1 MDCSKSKSYG
11 KRKKEEAGES
21 MSIFIQKYINL
32 YYNKILQKCVA
43 DAIQTSR
50 LFLGEGLKG
59 LQCDTISVAHVVHW
73 CLI

>member
-1 MDCSKSKSYG
+1 MESLE
-11 KRKKEEAGES
+11 RKEEAGEG
-21 MSIFIQKYINL
+21 MNEFVDRYINL
-32 YYNKILQKCVA
+32 YFNKSITKCVA